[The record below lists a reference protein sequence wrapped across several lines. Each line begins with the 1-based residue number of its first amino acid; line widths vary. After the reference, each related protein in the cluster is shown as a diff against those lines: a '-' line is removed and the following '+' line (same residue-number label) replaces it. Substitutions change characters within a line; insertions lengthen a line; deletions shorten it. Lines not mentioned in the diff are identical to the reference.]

1 MLLFLSFCDIFIVLK
16 YTMKDVLP
24 LRKKNPKQIELDKLY
39 TLLQSIDETT
49 LAADYQLRW
58 QLKEAKQK
66 VIDKI
71 KAIESKSSNATMLVV
86 EYTDG

>member
-1 MLLFLSFCDIFIVLK
+1 MLLFLSFCDIFIALK
-16 YTMKDVLP
+16 YTMKDVFP
-24 LRKKNPKQIELDKLY
+24 LQKKSPKQIELDKLY
-39 TLLQSIDETT
+39 TLLQSIDQTT
-49 LAADYQLRW
+49 LAADYELRW

-71 KAIESKSSNATMLVV
+71 KAIESKSSNATMPVV

>member
-1 MLLFLSFCDIFIVLK
+1 MLLFLSLCDIFVALK
-16 YTMKDVLP
+16 YITKDVVP
-24 LRKKNPKQIELDKLY
+24 LQKNNPKQLQLQKLY
-39 TLLQSIDETT
+39 TLLEKINEKT

-71 KAIESKSSNATMLVV
+71 KAIECKPTSDTVPVV

>member
-71 KAIESKSSNATMLVV
+71 KAIESKSSNATTPVV

>member
-1 MLLFLSFCDIFIVLK
+1 
-16 YTMKDVLP
+16 MKDVLP

-71 KAIESKSSNATMLVV
+71 KAIESKSSNATTPVV

>member
-1 MLLFLSFCDIFIVLK
+1 MLLFLSFCDIFIALK

-39 TLLQSIDETT
+39 ALLQSINETT
-49 LAADYQLRW
+49 LAADYELRW

-71 KAIESKSSNATMLVV
+71 KAIESRSSNTTTPVV
-86 EYTDG
+86 EYIDG

>member
-1 MLLFLSFCDIFIVLK
+1 MLLFLSLCDIFVALK
-16 YTMKDVLP
+16 YITKDFLP
-24 LRKKNPKQIELDKLY
+24 LQKNNSKQLELQKLY
-39 TLLQSIDETT
+39 TLLEKINETT
-49 LAADYQLRW
+49 LAADYELRW

-71 KAIESKSSNATMLVV
+71 KAIECKHTNDTMPVV